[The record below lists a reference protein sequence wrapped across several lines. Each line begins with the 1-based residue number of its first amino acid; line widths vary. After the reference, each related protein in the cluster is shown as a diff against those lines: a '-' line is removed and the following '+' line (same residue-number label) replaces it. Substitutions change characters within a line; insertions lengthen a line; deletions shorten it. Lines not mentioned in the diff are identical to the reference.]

1 MPNLGPVPPNLLPHG
16 CECAAHLDV
25 GRQSVGEWFL
35 LVLLLETKRSNATL
49 TKIGFHFLGWW
60 VGSIPRGSYFLFHNC
75 QSHSASKVF
84 SRHTIPPWQ
93 VFVDHRCP
101 CTTVFV
107 LSFEV
112 IFTKRVFV
120 RVFYLWDKRLP
131 GGKSSSWVV
140 DPKMK
145 VSFVHAQTG
154 NVRHSMP
161 IKSAYRK
168 SGPYPGLWGSSGNPI
183 GGVRGNVDHP
193 PPLPTFWWV
202 GSNPLTRPFPGCQVS
217 GQNFYCRCATGTH
230 AHLLC
235 SSRPSHVFFFPETC
249 TC

>member
-1 MPNLGPVPPNLLPHG
+1 
-16 CECAAHLDV
+16 
-25 GRQSVGEWFL
+25 
-35 LVLLLETKRSNATL
+35 
-49 TKIGFHFLGWW
+49 
-60 VGSIPRGSYFLFHNC
+60 
-75 QSHSASKVF
+75 
-84 SRHTIPPWQ
+84 
-93 VFVDHRCP
+93 
-101 CTTVFV
+101 
-107 LSFEV
+107 
-112 IFTKRVFV
+112 
-120 RVFYLWDKRLP
+120 
-131 GGKSSSWVV
+131 
-140 DPKMK
+140 MK

-217 GQNFYCRCATGTH
+217 GQNFSCRCATGTH

-235 SSRPSHVFFFPETC
+235 SSRPSHVFFFQKPAHVNIFFLAKKKGNKGCHFGGGMIRKLGKLTLRCCKLRVGERQGIK
-249 TC
+249 